1 LLKNHLFN
9 HPKNVSEQFQNQNG
23 TLVFTGTNTEITT
36 LFNYLKAG
44 RSIET
49 FLEDYLQVKLDQ
61 VLDLLELAEDQLKAI
76 SG

>member
-1 LLKNHLFN
+1 MSLSSSDLI
-9 HPKNVSEQFQNQNG
+9 QNQNG
-23 TLVFTGTNTEITT
+23 TLVFTGTNTEITI

>member
-1 LLKNHLFN
+1 MSLSSSDLI
-9 HPKNVSEQFQNQNG
+9 QNQNG
-23 TLVFTGTNTEITT
+23 TLVFIGTNTEITT

>member
-1 LLKNHLFN
+1 MSLSSSDLI
-9 HPKNVSEQFQNQNG
+9 QNQNG
-23 TLVFTGTNTEITT
+23 TLVFIGTNTEITT

-49 FLEDYLQVKLDQ
+49 FLEDYLQVKLNQ